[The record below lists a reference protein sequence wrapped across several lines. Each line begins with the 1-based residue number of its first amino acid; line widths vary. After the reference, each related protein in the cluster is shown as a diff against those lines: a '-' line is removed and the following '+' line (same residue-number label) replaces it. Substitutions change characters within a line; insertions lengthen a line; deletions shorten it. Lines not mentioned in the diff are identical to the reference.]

1 MSQVNTGAV
10 VRGDESAFPANVDPL
25 LLAHWQKAWRALAEF
40 VLLVCMYVCIDGC
53 MDACKKAIM
62 YACVYTGTT

>member
-1 MSQVNTGAV
+1 MSQVNTSDV

-25 LLAHWQKAWRALAEF
+25 LLARWQKAWRALAEF

-53 MDACKKAIM
+53 VDACKKAIM
-62 YACVYTGTT
+62 YACVYTVTT

>member
-1 MSQVNTGAV
+1 MSQVNTSDV

-40 VLLVCMYVCIDGC
+40 VLLVCMYVYMDVWMHVRKQLCTHVCI
-53 MDACKKAIM
+53 
-62 YACVYTGTT
+62 